1 VGRPGS
7 ILRDVEQSTTLCV
20 VDEAGATREKNP
32 MRRYG
37 QFCPIAKSAEI
48 IGDPWSILIVREMLL
63 GSSRFNALQRGL
75 PRISPTVLN
84 TRLKELEERGV
95 IIKRRL
101 NGQRGHEYRLT
112 AAGRELSAVVETLA
126 VWGMRWA
133 RDEMG
138 PGDLDVSFLMFDIQR
153 RIDKTALPEGETVL
167 CFQFTDVKNKNF
179 RRWWLI
185 CQGNDV
191 DLCYED
197 PGKDV
202 DFYAT
207 SSSRDMICIWMGD
220 IPLSKA
226 LKTGI
231 VQLTGERHLCQT
243 FPKWFTL
250 SVAAKTRRPTPRE
263 RRSGELPR

>member
-1 VGRPGS
+1 MH
-7 ILRDVEQSTTLCV
+7 Q
-20 VDEAGATREKNP
+20 
-32 MRRYG
+32 YG

-48 IGDPWSILIVREMLL
+48 IGDSWSILIVREMLL
-63 GSSRFNALQRGL
+63 GSSRFSVLQRGL

-84 TRLKELEERGV
+84 TRLNELEERGV

-112 AAGRELSAVVETLA
+112 PAGRELSAVVEALA

-133 RDEMG
+133 RDGMG
-138 PGDLDVSFLMFDIQR
+138 PDDFDVSFLMFDIQR
-153 RIDKTALPEGETVL
+153 RIDTTALPEGETVL
-167 CFQFTDVKNKNF
+167 CFQFSDVKNRNF
-179 RRWWLI
+179 RQWWLV
-185 CQGNDV
+185 CRREV

-202 DFYAT
+202 DCYVAG
-207 SSSRDMICIWMGD
+207 SSRDIIGIWMGD

-226 LKTGI
+226 LRAGS
-231 VQLTGERHLCQT
+231 VQLTGERHLCRT

-250 SVAAKTRRPTPRE
+250 SAAAKIPRPTQA
-263 RRSGELPR
+263 LMNAQAAL

>member
-1 VGRPGS
+1 
-7 ILRDVEQSTTLCV
+7 
-20 VDEAGATREKNP
+20 
-32 MRRYG
+32 MHRYG

-48 IGDPWSILIVREMLL
+48 VGDPWSILIVREMLL

-95 IIKRRL
+95 IVKRRL
-101 NGQRGHEYRLT
+101 DGQRGHEYRLT
-112 AAGRELSAVVETLA
+112 AAGRELAGVVEALA
-126 VWGMRWA
+126 IWGMRWA

-138 PGDLDVSFLMFDIQR
+138 PDDLDVSFLMFDIQR
-153 RIDKTALPEGETVL
+153 RIDKKALPEGENVL

-179 RRWWLI
+179 RHWWLI
-185 CQGNDV
+185 CQGSEV

-202 DFYAT
+202 DCYVT
-207 SSSRDMICIWMGD
+207 SSSRDMIYIWMGD

-226 LKTGI
+226 LKTGS
-231 VQLTGERHLCQT
+231 VQLTGERHLCRT
-243 FPKWFTL
+243 FQKWFTL
-250 SVAAKTRRPTPRE
+250 SAVAKTRRPTLAE
-263 RRSGELPR
+263 RQSDEWVG

>member
-1 VGRPGS
+1 
-7 ILRDVEQSTTLCV
+7 
-20 VDEAGATREKNP
+20 
-32 MRRYG
+32 MRQYG

-63 GSSRFNALQRGL
+63 GGSRFNVLQRGL

-84 TRLKELEERGV
+84 TRLKELQERGV

-101 NGQRGHEYRLT
+101 NGQRGHAYYLT
-112 AAGRELSAVVETLA
+112 PAGRELSAVVEALA

-138 PGDLDVSFLMFDIQR
+138 PDDLDVSFLMFDIQR
-153 RIDKTALPEGETVL
+153 RIDMTALPEGEKVL
-167 CFQFTDVKNKNF
+167 CFQFTDIKKKNF
-179 RRWWLI
+179 RHWWLI
-185 CQGNDV
+185 CKGGDV

-202 DFYAT
+202 DCYVAG
-207 SSSRDMICIWMGD
+207 SLRDMIAIWMGD

-226 LKTGI
+226 LKAGSI
-231 VQLTGERHLCQT
+231 QLTGERHLCRT
-243 FPKWFTL
+243 FPRWFTL
-250 SVAAKTRRPTPRE
+250 STMAKTPRLTAAE
-263 RRSGELPR
+263 RQSSDCPR

>member
-1 VGRPGS
+1 
-7 ILRDVEQSTTLCV
+7 
-20 VDEAGATREKNP
+20 
-32 MRRYG
+32 MRQYG

-63 GSSRFNALQRGL
+63 GSSRFNVLQRGL

-84 TRLKELEERGV
+84 TRLNELEERGV
-95 IIKRRL
+95 IVKRRL

-112 AAGRELSAVVETLA
+112 PAGRELSAVVEALA

-138 PGDLDVSFLMFDIQR
+138 PDDLDVSFLMFDIQR

-167 CFQFTDVKNKNF
+167 CFQFTDVKGKNF
-179 RRWWLI
+179 RQWWLV
-185 CQGNDV
+185 CQGNEI

-202 DFYAT
+202 DCYVAG
-207 SSSRDMICIWMGD
+207 SSRDIIGVWMGD

-226 LKTGI
+226 LGSGS
-231 VQLTGERHLCQT
+231 VQVTGERHLSRA

-250 SVAAKTRRPTPRE
+250 SATAKTPRPTQTE
-263 RRSGELPR
+263 RHRQAASQRSL